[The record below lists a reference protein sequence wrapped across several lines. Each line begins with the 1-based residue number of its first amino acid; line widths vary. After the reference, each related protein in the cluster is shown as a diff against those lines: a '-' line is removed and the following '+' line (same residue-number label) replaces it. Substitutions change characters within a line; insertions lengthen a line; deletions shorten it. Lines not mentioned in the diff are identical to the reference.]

1 MNQKSLL
8 AYSGEGFFWLILN
21 NPLAHRILR
30 YRKTNVTLIST
41 NGKYG
46 KGYNMKQVTAV
57 FWITF
62 ALTLILS
69 FWGIIAPVNFEDIS
83 SSIMNYISVHFGWYY
98 LLIVSLFV
106 VFCLY
111 LIFSP
116 YGKIR
121 LGKQDDRPEFSY
133 PTWFSMLFSA
143 GMGIGLVFYGVASP
157 VSHYIETPPT
167 AEPGTREAL
176 EDSLRITFFHYG
188 IHAWAIY
195 AVTALVLAYFIFRHG
210 KPGLIS
216 AALGPIFGEKMDGP
230 WGKLVDVI
238 AVFATI
244 VGVATTLGFGATQI
258 NGGFTYLFGVD
269 DDFWVQLVIILV
281 VTVLFM
287 LSAYTGLSK
296 GIKYLS
302 NANMILAGILFIAAL
317 VLGPT
322 MYILNSFT
330 DTIGSYIQKIPSES
344 FRISP
349 NSVEERQ
356 WVMDWTVFFWAWW
369 IAWAPFVGIFIAR
382 VSKGRTIREFLSGVL
397 IVPSV
402 IGFLWFSAFGISGIE
417 EQNNGADIAG
427 LPDEQALFGL
437 FDQFPISMIL
447 SILGIL
453 LISTFFITSADSA
466 TFVLGMQ
473 TTNGSL
479 SPSTPV
485 KFVWGIAQSTIAA
498 VLLYTGGLQ
507 ALQNALISAALPF
520 SFIMLLMVFSFYKA
534 LKNEKQGKKL

>member
-1 MNQKSLL
+1 
-8 AYSGEGFFWLILN
+8 
-21 NPLAHRILR
+21 
-30 YRKTNVTLIST
+30 
-41 NGKYG
+41 
-46 KGYNMKQVTAV
+46 MKQVTAV